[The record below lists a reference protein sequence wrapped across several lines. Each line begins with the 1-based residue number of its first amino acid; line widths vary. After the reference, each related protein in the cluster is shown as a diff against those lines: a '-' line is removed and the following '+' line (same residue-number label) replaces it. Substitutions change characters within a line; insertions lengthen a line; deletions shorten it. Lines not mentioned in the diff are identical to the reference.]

1 MTDHVLKFSQL
12 LLGSIKIVD
21 KEVMGGDKRPFLI
34 VVVVVDIVVVVVVVP
49 VVGTDDLVGDA
60 SRTRLIGRSF
70 HFATAPERING
81 GDVPAVVCQYRQ
93 R

>member
-34 VVVVVDIVVVVVVVP
+34 VVVVVDIVVVVVP

>member
-1 MTDHVLKFSQL
+1 LTDHVLKFSQL